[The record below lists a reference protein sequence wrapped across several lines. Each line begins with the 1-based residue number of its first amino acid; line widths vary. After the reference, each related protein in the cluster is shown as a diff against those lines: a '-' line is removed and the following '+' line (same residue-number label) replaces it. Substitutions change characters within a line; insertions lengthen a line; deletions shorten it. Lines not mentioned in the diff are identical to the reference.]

1 MLLQSLCSRLGSP
14 PAATSRSSPG
24 SAIALA
30 WRVANGCWRNC
41 RSSPPTAEVL
51 GAALAFHLLL
61 GVSITTGVVLTAF
74 DTLIVLACSAPTSA
88 AWRP

>member
-1 MLLQSLCSRLGSP
+1 MARGQWLLARLSIV
-14 PAATSRSSPG
+14 ATD
-24 SAIALA
+24 L
-30 WRVANGCWRNC
+30 
-41 RSSPPTAEVL
+41 AEVL

-74 DTLIVLACSAPTSA
+74 DTLIVLALQAPTSA